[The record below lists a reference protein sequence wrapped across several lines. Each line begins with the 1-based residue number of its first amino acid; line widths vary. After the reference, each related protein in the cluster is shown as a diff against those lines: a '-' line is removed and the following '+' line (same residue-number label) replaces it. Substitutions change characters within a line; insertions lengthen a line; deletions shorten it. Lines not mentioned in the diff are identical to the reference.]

1 MFNGRVIRVL
11 LIEDSPGYA
20 RLIQETLKDAENV
33 NFDLVHVGSLSD
45 GLSHLN
51 NKSTDVVL
59 LDLNL
64 PDSSWPGTLLDVLAK
79 APDVPVVVLTGFD
92 NAEMAVKAVQ
102 SGAQDYLVKGQI
114 DMNLLIRSIRYS
126 IERQRM
132 KMELRAMSLTDDL
145 TGIYNRRGFMTLAQ
159 QQLKMANRM
168 RVGLL
173 LLFADLDGMKSIND
187 TFGHLEGDRVLV
199 DTAEVLKET
208 FRESDVIARMG
219 GDEFAVIALEESE
232 FSDEVIISRL
242 QKNLAARNAGKNR
255 PYALSLSIGIT
266 HYRPEDPCNIDELL
280 EKADKLMYEQKRMKK
295 QNRP

>member
-295 QNRP
+295 NIHP

>member
-114 DMNLLIRSIRYS
+114 DTNLLIRTIRYS

-187 TFGHLEGDRVLV
+187 TFGHLEGDRALA

-242 QKNLAARNAGKNR
+242 QENLAACNAGKNR